1 MTIQIEQQMAKL
13 KKSYTEEEL
22 ESFVR
27 LSDRWLRKNENA
39 TFEAWADAM
48 ILQTLSLIDEEE
60 PYWTFVAA
68 QIYLEK
74 LYDQFATRRG
84 VGVEDVYKVFP
95 EQLAR
100 YTEAGL
106 YHNCLTTK
114 YSELEL
120 VELASYLEQSRDELF
135 TYIGLKTLMDRYVVR
150 DYTKTPVELPQERWM
165 VIAMT
170 LMQDETENRLEKVRE
185 SYWAMSN
192 LYMTVATPTLSNAGK
207 THGTSFQAALLI
219 R

>member
-1 MTIQIEQQMAKL
+1 MSTSMCTCPSFPFPILQRLRNRNRVCNRFFVCADRKGENGNMTIQIEQQMAKL

-27 LSDRWLRKNENA
+27 LSDRWLRKNDNA

-106 YHNCLTTK
+106 YHDCLTTK

-135 TYIGLKTLMDRYVVR
+135 TYIGLKTLMDR
-150 DYTKTPVELPQERWM
+150 LCC
-165 VIAMT
+165 A
-170 LMQDETENRLEKVRE
+170 
-185 SYWAMSN
+185 
-192 LYMTVATPTLSNAGK
+192 
-207 THGTSFQAALLI
+207 
-219 R
+219 